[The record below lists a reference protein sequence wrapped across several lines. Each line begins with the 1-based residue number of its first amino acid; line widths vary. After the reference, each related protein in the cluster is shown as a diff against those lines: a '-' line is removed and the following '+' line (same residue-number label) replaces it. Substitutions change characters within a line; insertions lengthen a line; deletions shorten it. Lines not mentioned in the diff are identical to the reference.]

1 MATKFLQSFK
11 YKPFAIGY
19 EIMLSYESEQSVNEV
34 DASNDQQV
42 EKVTL
47 LVCQQQKL
55 LSLIDN
61 NRSIVV

>member
-1 MATKFLQSFK
+1 
-11 YKPFAIGY
+11 
-19 EIMLSYESEQSVNEV
+19 MLSYESEQSVNEV